1 VSSAAAE
8 RFATAMREVR
18 QSGETISLEYSVWVD
33 EKQRW
38 YEARLRSQPG
48 DEVLL
53 IVRDITRRR
62 HAEQELA
69 RERALLQSILS
80 SMAEAVVVADASGRM
95 ILANPAADRLF
106 GKDLLGAPMLDRLGE
121 TITLHGD
128 GQTRFPPEQW
138 PLARALRGE
147 ASDDVEL
154 IVRRPR
160 RNDRWLSFTGRP
172 LLGDDG
178 ELDGGF
184 VVARDIS
191 DMRLYQRRLENLN
204 SQLKVESLT
213 DALTGL
219 PNRRAFDRKLAEELG
234 RPGKR
239 RRLGVLLLDL
249 DAFKLYNDRF
259 GHSAGDDALRIA
271 ARVLEKQVRGDDIV
285 ARLGGEEFGILLR
298 GAGRREALTIAER
311 CRAAMESAPW
321 PHRQVTVSI
330 GVAFLEQMLDAKTLL
345 VRADQALYGAKNAG
359 RNRVVMAPT
368 VVEVAATR
376 RAPSKA
382 NPGVKSGA
390 RKSAAKPRRRTR

>member
-1 VSSAAAE
+1 
-8 RFATAMREVR
+8 
-18 QSGETISLEYSVWVD
+18 
-33 EKQRW
+33 
-38 YEARLRSQPG
+38 
-48 DEVLL
+48 
-53 IVRDITRRR
+53 
-62 HAEQELA
+62 
-69 RERALLQSILS
+69 
-80 SMAEAVVVADASGRM
+80 
-95 ILANPAADRLF
+95 
-106 GKDLLGAPMLDRLGE
+106 
-121 TITLHGD
+121 
-128 GQTRFPPEQW
+128 
-138 PLARALRGE
+138 
-147 ASDDVEL
+147 
-154 IVRRPR
+154 
-160 RNDRWLSFTGRP
+160 
-172 LLGDDG
+172 
-178 ELDGGF
+178 

-191 DMRLYQRRLENLN
+191 DMRLYQRRLEHLN

-330 GVAFLEQMLDAKTLL
+330 GVAFLEQALDANTLL

-359 RNRVVMAPT
+359 RNRVVMAPSVVA
-368 VVEVAATR
+368 VVETARTR
-376 RAPSKA
+376 GKDSSEGPR
-382 NPGVKSGA
+382 A
-390 RKSAAKPRRRTR
+390 RKATKKSNRRTR